1 MSIVN
6 VPNGKTSN
14 EEAVEYFTSCEW
26 GKIYEEDK
34 YWDEE
39 DLYDNFIIFY
49 VYVYAY
55 LNLPRPSRAQL
66 EMALFVA
73 DRKNPHRMIM
83 AMRGLSKSL
92 TSQAYVIWRLMN
104 DPNEKIL
111 VMSAGATRAA
121 NYTQFILRLLKALP
135 VCNGM
140 APRFNKERTSSQ
152 SFDIAGAEPSDSP
165 SLYAVGVGNQITGFR
180 ATICVLDDVETPQN
194 SGSVVQRDKVNH
206 YTSEASNIL
215 MTGRDE
221 IVVLCTQHSVD
232 SIYTDWINSKGFK
245 PFIIPAEYPADLSV
259 YGNGLAPYI
268 RERIANNPELVGQTV
283 DERFTADVLAS
294 KRLRIGKSQYKLQYM
309 LDVSMSDDMKHP
321 LKLSDFIVMDV
332 DNDDAPIKVSHS
344 AMRENQILTKHNGF
358 KSDRLFAPSFVSDQR
373 TEYNYRVMSIDP
385 SGRGADE
392 TGLCIAYSVAGRIF
406 VKKITGIEGGYEHET
421 LTMIAQM
428 CSDYKIDYLVIESN
442 FGDGAFAKSLEPI
455 LGRISPRTMIEEVRA
470 KGQKEVRIITTLEP
484 LMNQHKI
491 ILDRKILD
499 DDLTATSVN
508 NSFTFQLS
516 HIAKTPNC
524 LRHDDRLD
532 AFEMLCRFMV
542 ERENFDEE
550 YEAEKL
556 DKDKLEEDL
565 LQFMAD
571 FKIKLGRN
579 RNNYGARY

>member
-1 MSIVN
+1 MSKYDKQYYIDRIAKRGW
-6 VPNGKTSN
+6 GKTI
-14 EEAVEYFTSCEW
+14 EDDKY
-26 GKIYEEDK
+26 YEEV
-34 YWDEE
+34 
-39 DLYDNFIIFY
+39 DLYDSFFCFTHY
-49 VYVYAY
+49 AFAY
-55 LNLPRPSRAQL
+55 LNLPAPTIAQI
-66 EMALFVA
+66 EIADFVS
-73 DRKNPHRMIM
+73 DTSKPHRMV
-83 AMRGLSKSL
+83 ACLRGLSKSL
-92 TSQAYVIWRLMN
+92 HSQLFVVWRLLN

-111 VMSAGATRAA
+111 VMSATGQRAV
-121 NYTQFILRLLKALP
+121 NFTQFVQKLLHLLP

-140 APRFNKERTSSQ
+140 QPRHNKERTSSQ
-152 SFDIAGAEPSDSP
+152 AFDVAGADPSDSP
-165 SLYAVGVGNQITGFR
+165 SLYAVGAGNSITGMR
-180 ATICVLDDVETPQN
+180 ASLVVYDDIVNAQN
-194 SGSVVQRDKVNH
+194 SSSVVQREKLDH
-206 YTSEASNIL
+206 YASEAANLL
-215 MTGRDE
+215 MTGKDE
-221 IVVLCTQHSVD
+221 SICLCTFHSND
-232 SIYTDWINSKGFK
+232 DIYVDWINSKGFR

-259 YGNGLAPYI
+259 YGDGLAPYI
-268 RERIANNPELVGQTV
+268 RERMANNPELVGQTV

-392 TGLCIAYSVAGRIF
+392 TGLCVAYSVAGRIF

-421 LTMIAQM
+421 LAMIAQM

-455 LGRISPRTMIEEVRA
+455 LGRMSPRTMIEEVRA

-499 DDLTATSVN
+499 DDLSATSVN

-565 LQFMAD
+565 LQFMAN
-571 FKIKLGRN
+571 FKIKLGHN

>member
-1 MSIVN
+1 M
-6 VPNGKTSN
+6 
-14 EEAVEYFTSCEW
+14 
-26 GKIYEEDK
+26 
-34 YWDEE
+34 
-39 DLYDNFIIFY
+39 
-49 VYVYAY
+49 
-55 LNLPRPSRAQL
+55 
-66 EMALFVA
+66 FV
-73 DRKNPHRMIM
+73 
-83 AMRGLSKSL
+83 
-92 TSQAYVIWRLMN
+92 VWRLLN

-111 VMSAGATRAA
+111 VMSATGQRAV
-121 NYTQFILRLLKALP
+121 NFTQFVQKLLHLLP

-140 APRFNKERTSSQ
+140 QPRHNKERTSSQ
-152 SFDIAGAEPSDSP
+152 AFDVAGADPSDSP
-165 SLYAVGVGNQITGFR
+165 SLYAVGAGNSITGMR
-180 ATICVLDDVETPQN
+180 ASLVVYDDIVNAQN
-194 SGSVVQRDKVNH
+194 SSSVVQREKLDH
-206 YTSEASNIL
+206 YASEAANLL
-215 MTGRDE
+215 MTGKDE
-221 IVVLCTQHSVD
+221 SICLCTFHSND
-232 SIYTDWINSKGFK
+232 DIYVDWINSKGFK

-268 RERIANNPELVGQTV
+268 RERMVNNPELVGQTV

-392 TGLCIAYSVAGRIF
+392 TGLCVAYSVAGRIF

-421 LTMIAQM
+421 LAMIAQM

-550 YEAEKL
+550 YEAERL

-571 FKIKLGRN
+571 FKIKLGHN